1 MDKVTV
7 TKEYTRADGKKITR
21 DYTGVNPNATTE
33 QIKTAFNAL
42 DGLSANAK
50 VKTRRVVEEELD

>member
-1 MDKVTV
+1 MDKVTI
-7 TKEYTRADGKKITR
+7 TKEYTRGDGKKIVR
-21 DYTGVNPNATTE
+21 DYTGVNPDATTE
-33 QIKTAFNAL
+33 AIKTAFDAI